1 MLALAAWCAVLPEAP
16 VGAQAPAVTL
26 AWDPISGEGVAGYI
40 VYVGTTSGSYTDQ
53 YDAGNR
59 TTFVYSHGSFGTP
72 YYFAVAAYTHDRTVG
87 PRSEEILFLGGNV
100 ATAEPLLPR
109 STARTQQTQ
118 QTDASPFAAAPAL
131 LCQDH
136 ERATCYAVETL
147 VDLPGRLDALTPTGD
162 GRLFVI
168 HDRRHVR
175 VVAQGVLL
183 PDTALTSAPDTE
195 LSGLAVDPA
204 FDRNR
209 YVYVGEVDRS
219 ADGSRTLTVRR
230 YRELAGTLAEGAAI
244 ITSLPLAHTGDAP
257 FALDARG
264 RIYISMPGMD
274 SGNGGLPYA
283 GTVLRFERDGTVP
296 RESRAASPIIAH
308 GFHRPTS
315 LVWNDTTDALWLAGW
330 TIQGGADLAWLPL
343 QTGSSD
349 WPRTPARASTGS
361 EEWQVVSLSGGGRRA
376 ARGAHVLAID
386 AAGSLLQIDPATR
399 TVVDSIDVASL
410 GRDAASSAF
419 DGGSLYVAVSG
430 ADAPTSQIIRLRR
443 Q

>member
-109 STARTQQTQ
+109 STARTQQT
-118 QTDASPFAAAPAL
+118 DASPFAAAPAL

-136 ERATCYAVETL
+136 ERAMCYAVETV

-183 PDTALTSAPDTE
+183 PDTALTSAPGTE
-195 LSGLAVDPA
+195 LSGLAFDPA

-209 YVYVGEVDRS
+209 YVYVGEVDTG

-230 YRELAGTLAEGAAI
+230 YREVAGTLAEGAAI
-244 ITSLPLAHTGDAP
+244 VTSLPLAHTGDAP

-274 SGNGGLPYA
+274 ASDGGLPYA
-283 GTVLRFERDGTVP
+283 GMVLRFERDGTVP
-296 RESRAASPIIAH
+296 RESRAASPIVAR

-330 TIQGGADLAWLPL
+330 TVQGGADLAWLPL

-349 WPRTPARASTGS
+349 WPRTPARAGTGS
-361 EEWQVVSLSGGGRRA
+361 EWQVVSLSGGGRRA

-399 TVVDSIDVASL
+399 TVVDSIDVAPL

-419 DGGSLYVAVSG
+419 DGGSVYVAVSG